1 MLDYEGSKKVMPFQT
16 NVLYV
21 FVPEDMVGGQL
32 EAWDYEITPEDV
44 ANGPK
49 ARVIPKENRMA
60 YFRGDAQHQV
70 RSYNTSSTKVL
81 RGSLVLEQYAIPEDY
96 QHLIVDW
103 HWRDR
108 HDSEMM

>member
-1 MLDYEGSKKVMPFQT
+1 MLEYEGSKKVMPFQT

-32 EAWDYEITPEDV
+32 EAWDYDITPEDV

-49 ARVIPKENRMA
+49 ARVVPVENRMA

-96 QHLIVDW
+96 QHMLVDW

>member
-1 MLDYEGSKKVMPFQT
+1 MLDFPGTKKIMPFQT

-32 EAWDYEITPEDV
+32 EAWDYEITQEDV
-44 ANGPK
+44 DNGPK
-49 ARVIPKENRMA
+49 ARVVPEENRMA
-60 YFRGDAQHQV
+60 FFRGDAQHQV
-70 RSYNTSSTKVL
+70 RSYNTSSKSVL

-96 QHLIVDW
+96 QNLVIDW

-108 HDSEMM
+108 HGSEMM